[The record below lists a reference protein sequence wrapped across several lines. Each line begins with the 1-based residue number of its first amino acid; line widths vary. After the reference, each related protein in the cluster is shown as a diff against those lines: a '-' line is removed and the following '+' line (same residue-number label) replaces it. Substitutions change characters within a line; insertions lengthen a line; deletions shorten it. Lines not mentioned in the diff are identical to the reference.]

1 MDNMIRNIKT
11 PHLPKGEV
19 RHIIIGEKYRNLL
32 ENSLFQN
39 NLEPIWMP
47 DNPYVDERLSGHA
60 DLSVN
65 KFDENRVIL
74 SEYLQDTEL
83 FDKLSALGYSINLS
97 KNAEKPEYPYDAGLN
112 MCQIADKLIYNKR
125 TICEDLNN
133 QLEGIISNRIDCRQG
148 YTKCSVCIVNE
159 SSIITA
165 DRVIADKAKDF
176 GMDVLLTDNSIVELK
191 GFEHGFI
198 GGAAFKLSEF
208 KIAFTG
214 LIESPS
220 EKNAIENFLLKRG
233 IEAVY
238 LTENKLFDIGSA
250 VLITESID

>member
-1 MDNMIRNIKT
+1 MIRNIKT

-19 RHIIIGEKYRNLL
+19 RHIIIGEKYRDLL
-32 ENSLFQN
+32 ENALFAN

-47 DNPYVDERLSGHA
+47 DNPCVDDRLSGHA

-65 KFDENRVIL
+65 KFSENCVGISKFL
-74 SEYLQDTEL
+74 KNSEL
-83 FDKLSALGYSINLS
+83 FEQLKTLDYNIIMAKD
-97 KNAEKPEYPYDAGLN
+97 AEKPEYPYDAFLN
-112 MCQIADKLIYNKR
+112 VCQIADKLIYNSR
-125 TICEDLNN
+125 TICEELNN
-133 QLEGIISNRIDCRQG
+133 QLDSVISDRIDCRQG

-159 SSIITA
+159 NSIITA
-165 DRVIADKAKDF
+165 DRVIADKAKAF
-176 GMDVLLTDNSIVELK
+176 GMDVLLTDNSIVELN

-198 GGAAFKLSEF
+198 GGAAFKLNEF

-214 LIESPS
+214 MIESS
-220 EKNAIENFLLKRG
+220 KEKNAIENFLKERG

-250 VLITESID
+250 VLITETI

>member
-1 MDNMIRNIKT
+1 MIRNIKT

-32 ENSLFQN
+32 ENALFEN

-47 DNPYVDERLSGHA
+47 DNPYADERLSGHA

-65 KFDENRVIL
+65 KFSENGAIL
-74 SEYLQDTEL
+74 SEYLQNSEL
-83 FDKLSALGYSINLS
+83 FERLSALGYSIILS

-112 MCQIADKLIYNKR
+112 VCQISDKLIYNNR
-125 TICEDLNN
+125 TICEVLNN

-148 YTKCSVCIVNE
+148 YTKCSVCIVIEN
-159 SSIITA
+159 SIITS
-165 DRVIADKAKDF
+165 DRVIADKTKAF
-176 GMDVLLTDNSIVELK
+176 GMDVVLTDNSIVELS
-191 GFEHGFI
+191 GFDHGFI

-214 LIESPS
+214 TIESS
-220 EKNAIENFLLKRG
+220 TEKNAIENFLHEHG

-250 VLITESID
+250 ILITESI